1 MDIPQYDIEYA
12 GLLDEKNQD
21 LFDNDTPASGLDD
34 SDGDD
39 AKNDTEVMVKAQRQM
54 SGPSGLSGQD
64 YGAHRA
70 WRLDTTSTHTF
81 EKILFVANKV
91 QVTWRYLHSHPYV

>member
-1 MDIPQYDIEYA
+1 MFKRAVFALQMDIPQYDIEYA
-12 GLLDEKNQD
+12 GLLCETCYD
-21 LFDNDTPASGLDD
+21 LFDNDTPANGLDD

-39 AKNDTEVMVKAQRQM
+39 AKNDTELMVKAQRQM

-70 WRLDTTSTHTF
+70 
-81 EKILFVANKV
+81 
-91 QVTWRYLHSHPYV
+91 